1 MTKEKIHPEVTCP
14 ICDTVFIKD
23 RSNKKYCSRKCQAHS
38 ARKDRTEE
46 YRKRNE
52 EHYGLAGRLKQV
64 LDTLPEKEYHLLIQ
78 TILRTASVGYAKL
91 RNVLLDP
98 RLLKQQQS
106 VALQVKIYCIEYFK
120 TDSEDAILNF
130 DRSYSKTNYIN
141 SVMDYTLKRNY
152 PAQMSKEEVTN
163 LEDLLYD
170 LWDME
175 REVRRK
181 NAKDNGDYYPLNT
194 LEDEVFSEGNTRSG
208 CLQHHKGEDEP
219 QRKVKDIVYVE
230 IEGCLPEVE
239 VKNLD
244 MYYEQDHYD
253 LYGESLIDDDDDW
266 DVEYQYVVKKK
277 KTA

>member
-1 MTKEKIHPEVTCP
+1 MTKIKVYPQKKCPTCSVEFDVTR
-14 ICDTVFIKD
+14 KD
-23 RSNKKYCSRKCQAHS
+23 KQYCSRKCQKHS
-38 ARKDRTEE
+38 ARKDRSEE
-46 YRKRNE
+46 YKKRNA

-98 RLLKQQQS
+98 RLLKQRQS

-181 NAKDNGDYYPLNT
+181 NAKDNGDYYPLNS
-194 LEDEVFSEGNTRSG
+194 LEDD
-208 CLQHHKGEDEP
+208 EDEP
-219 QRKVKDIVYVE
+219 QRKVKDNVYVE
-230 IEGCLPEVE
+230 ILDNHPPLPQVE
-239 VKNLD
+239 IVML
-244 MYYEQDHYD
+244 QDGDPDYTD
-253 LYGESLIDDDDDW
+253 LIDDDDDW
-266 DVEYQYVVKKK
+266 DVEYQYIVFKK
-277 KTA
+277 AA

>member
-1 MTKEKIHPEVTCP
+1 MTGLTKLNEPSSLSFANSITKEKTYPEATCP
-14 ICDTVFIKD
+14 TCDTAFIKN
-23 RSNKKYCSRKCQAHS
+23 RSNKKHCSRKCQTHS
-38 ARKDRTEE
+38 ARKDRSEE
-46 YRKRNE
+46 YSKRNA

-98 RLLKQQQS
+98 RLLKQRQS

-130 DRSYSKTNYIN
+130 DRSYSKINYIN
-141 SVMDYTLKRNY
+141 SAMDYTLKRNY
-152 PAQMSKEEVTN
+152 PTQMSKEEVTN

-181 NAKDNGDYYPLNT
+181 NAKDNGDYYPLNV
-194 LEDEVFSEGNTRSG
+194 LEYEVLSEG
-208 CLQHHKGEDEP
+208 EP

-230 IEGCLPEVE
+230 ILDNHPPLPQAEIVMLQDGE
-239 VKNLD
+239 LD
-244 MYYEQDHYD
+244 YTD
-253 LYGESLIDDDDDW
+253 LIDDDDDW
-266 DVEYQYVVKKK
+266 DVEYQYVVLKE
-277 KTA
+277 AA

>member
-14 ICDTVFIKD
+14 ICDTVFIQD
-23 RSNKKYCSRKCQAHS
+23 RSNKKYCSRKCQVNS

-46 YRKRNE
+46 YKKRNE

-98 RLLKQQQS
+98 RLLKQRQS

-152 PAQMSKEEVTN
+152 PAQMSKEEATN
-163 LEDLLYD
+163 LADLLYD

-181 NAKDNGDYYPLNT
+181 NAKDNGDYYPLNR
-194 LEDEVFSEGNTRSG
+194 LEDE
-208 CLQHHKGEDEP
+208 GEDE
-219 QRKVKDIVYVE
+219 RKVKDIVYVE

-239 VKNLD
+239 VKNLG
-244 MYYEQDHYD
+244 MYYEQDDYD
-253 LYGESLIDDDDDW
+253 LYGESLIDDDDW
-266 DVEYQYVVKKK
+266 DVEYQECVYK
-277 KTA
+277 AA